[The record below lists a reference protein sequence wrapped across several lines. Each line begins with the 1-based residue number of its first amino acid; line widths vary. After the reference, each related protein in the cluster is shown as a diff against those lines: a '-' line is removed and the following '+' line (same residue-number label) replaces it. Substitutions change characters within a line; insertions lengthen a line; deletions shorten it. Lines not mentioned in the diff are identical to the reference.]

1 MEFLTSAHPPV
12 LARISY
18 LRKGTAQ
25 SRIIRRP
32 LITSHAQKKGRPK
45 PPPHPPEIFTSVL
58 RYFFT
63 SSFLE
68 HRQQLPAPLRKL
80 PLRHDQAHNQMPILR
95 EIVKVPWMNVNP
107 FLRQQV
113 HSKLIIGPRRRH
125 AHDRIPP
132 ALDFQPRASLP
143 PPQFPIA
150 LP

>member
-1 MEFLTSAHPPV
+1 MEFLTSADPPV

-32 LITSHAQKKGRPK
+32 LITSHGQKKEGRPK
-45 PPPHPPEIFTSVL
+45 PSPHPSEIFISLL

-80 PLRHDQAHNQMPILR
+80 PLRHDEAHNQMPILR
-95 EIVKVPWMNVNP
+95 EIVKV
-107 FLRQQV
+107 
-113 HSKLIIGPRRRH
+113 
-125 AHDRIPP
+125 
-132 ALDFQPRASLP
+132 
-143 PPQFPIA
+143 
-150 LP
+150 